1 MLAVVWSNVM
11 RNISDET
18 KIYHDYRNKFLVKQD
33 LKRTWQGCLMTK
45 FVYLIV
51 QKIQMTKQSAAFLQ
65 KNLYYKLMEH
75 NENTQQQNP

>member
-1 MLAVVWSNVM
+1 
-11 RNISDET
+11 
-18 KIYHDYRNKFLVKQD
+18 
-33 LKRTWQGCLMTK
+33 MTK